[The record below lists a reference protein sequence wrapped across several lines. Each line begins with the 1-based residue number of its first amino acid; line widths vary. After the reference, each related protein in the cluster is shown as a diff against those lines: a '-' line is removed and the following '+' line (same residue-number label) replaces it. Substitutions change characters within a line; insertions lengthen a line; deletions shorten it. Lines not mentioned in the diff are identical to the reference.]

1 MKSYLITDP
10 KYYKDTNSFEKYL
23 ISIYQNKKPSFA
35 CFRDKSNKDFDT
47 FAEIF
52 VKISKYF
59 EIEKILIN
67 QNIQTALKFKAHGV
81 HLTSSQFNQIEYA
94 KEQGLYVIIST
105 HSKKEA
111 LLAKKLGADAITFS
125 PIFKTPNKGEPKGI
139 KELKRV
145 VKEVDIKCFALGGIV
160 GEREINLCKKSGCY
174 GFASIRYFTK

>member
-10 KYYKDTNSFEKYL
+10 KYYKDTKSFKEYL
-23 ISIYQNKKPSFA
+23 ISIYKNKKPSFA
-35 CFRDKSNKDFDT
+35 SFRDKINQDFDT

-59 EIEKILIN
+59 QIEKILIN
-67 QNIQTALKFKAHGV
+67 QNIQAALKFKAHGV

-94 KEQGLYVIIST
+94 KKRGLYVIIST
-105 HSKKEA
+105 HSKEEA

-139 KELKRV
+139 EELKKV
-145 VKEVDIKCFALGGIV
+145 IKEIDIKCFALGGIV
-160 GEREINLCKKSGCY
+160 GEREIEICKKSGCY
-174 GFASIRYFTK
+174 GFASIRYFIK